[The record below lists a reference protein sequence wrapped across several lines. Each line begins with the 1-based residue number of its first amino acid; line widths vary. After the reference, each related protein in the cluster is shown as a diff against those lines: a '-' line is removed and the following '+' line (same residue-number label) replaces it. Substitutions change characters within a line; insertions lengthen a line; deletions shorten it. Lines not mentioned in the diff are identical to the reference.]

1 MQKMFGNIIFS
12 GFSQVYW
19 GFLPQVSLL
28 MVKRTGML
36 LCPEISFVRSEGF
49 IVVYACFG
57 SDLSV
62 SVIRYIAIV
71 GFWFFFP
78 KFKLLLPKY

>member
-19 GFLPQVSLL
+19 GFLLQVSLL
-28 MVKRTGML
+28 MAKRTGVF

-49 IVVYACFG
+49 FVVYACLG
-57 SDLSV
+57 SELSV
-62 SVIRYIAIV
+62 SIIRYIAIV
-71 GFWFFFP
+71 DLWFFFP

>member
-28 MVKRTGML
+28 MAKRTGVL
-36 LCPEISFVRSEGF
+36 LCPEISFARSEGF
-49 IVVYACFG
+49 FVVYACLG
-57 SDLSV
+57 SELSV
-62 SVIRYIAIV
+62 SIIRYIAIV
-71 GFWFFFP
+71 DLWFFFP